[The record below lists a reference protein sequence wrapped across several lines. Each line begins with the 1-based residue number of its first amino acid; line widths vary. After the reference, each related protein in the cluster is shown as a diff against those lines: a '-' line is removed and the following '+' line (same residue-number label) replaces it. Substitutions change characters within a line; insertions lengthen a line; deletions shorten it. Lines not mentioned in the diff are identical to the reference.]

1 MSVQNKSPK
10 QEAAKRGKKTNV
22 SKNRKQE
29 SFQHACSKNEKKNK
43 KKTTTTKKTTIT
55 TTTTKK
61 IAAGK
66 GRCCFSLINAA
77 QSF

>member
-29 SFQHACSKNEKKNK
+29 SFQHACSKNEKK
-43 KKTTTTKKTTIT
+43 KKTTTTKK
-55 TTTTKK
+55 
-61 IAAGK
+61 
-66 GRCCFSLINAA
+66 
-77 QSF
+77 QQ